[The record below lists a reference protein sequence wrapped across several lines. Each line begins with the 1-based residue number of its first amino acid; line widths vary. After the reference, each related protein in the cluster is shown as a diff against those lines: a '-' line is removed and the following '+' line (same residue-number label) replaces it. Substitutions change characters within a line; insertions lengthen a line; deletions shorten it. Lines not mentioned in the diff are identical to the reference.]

1 MELRIHFVS
10 YLSVMSSK
18 NVLSERIPFDSVYQ
32 LLCIH
37 LKDFAWDFAAGIRPS
52 DEGAIF
58 AYCSQL
64 GSVHLHMQIKDKKK
78 KRHLRIT
85 ITLSY

>member
-1 MELRIHFVS
+1 MELRIHFAS

-58 AYCSQL
+58 VPSSQL
-64 GSVHLHMQIKDKKK
+64 GPVHLHMELKIK
-78 KRHLRIT
+78 
-85 ITLSY
+85 